1 MFPCIAEPRMELEQ
15 PVPTKVAE
23 RAMSREA
30 GTDWDFLMNVLSIL
44 LLGGC
49 FGLQIGGE
57 NLEVRLEMFLLNC

>member
-1 MFPCIAEPRMELEQ
+1 
-15 PVPTKVAE
+15 
-23 RAMSREA
+23 MSREA

-57 NLEVRLEMFLLNC
+57 NLEVSLAMFLLNC